1 MIQQSLTV
9 DLGPRSYPIDF
20 GNTLIDGIGQRL
32 QDLGLRGQTAVVTNE
47 TIAPLFLARVEN
59 SLREAG
65 YQVLPII
72 LPDGEIHKNQA
83 TLQIIYDQLLQ
94 HRMERSTILLALGG
108 GVVGDMTG
116 YAAATFLRGV
126 DFVQIPT
133 TLLAQVDSSVGGK
146 TGINHPLGKNLIGA
160 FYQPRLVV
168 CDLDTLTTL
177 PKREFIAG
185 MAEVI
190 KYGLIRDRNFFSF
203 IQDNLDSIT
212 GLKPDPVLKMLH
224 TCCAIKGEIVSAD
237 EHESGQRALLNFGH
251 TFGHAIEALTGYD
264 QLLHG
269 EAVGIGMAM
278 AVDLSCRLGWL
289 TREDRDRCV
298 GLLQGIGLPTK
309 APNIETHLF
318 QEAFS
323 RDKKVDKGR
332 PRFILLQGIG
342 HAVITKDEPQQL
354 LDDVIRDHVDKANQS

>member
-1 MIQQSLTV
+1 MIRQSLTV

-20 GNTLIDGIGQRL
+20 GNGLMDHIGQRL
-32 QDLGLRGQTAVVTNE
+32 QSLGLRGQTAVVTNE
-47 TIAPLFLARVEN
+47 TIAPLFFARVEK
-59 SLREAG
+59 SLRQAG
-65 YQVLPII
+65 YSVLPIV

-83 TLQIIYDQLLQ
+83 TLQIIYDRLLEQ
-94 HRMERSTILLALGG
+94 RMERSTILLALGG

-168 CDLDTLTTL
+168 CDLETLTTL

-190 KYGLIRDRNFFSF
+190 KYGLIRDRAFFSF
-203 IQDNLDSIT
+203 LQDNLDAIT
-212 GLKPDPVLKMLH
+212 HLEPDPILKMLH

-264 QLLHG
+264 QWLHG
-269 EAVGIGMAM
+269 EAVGMGMAM
-278 AVDLSCRLGWL
+278 AAELSHRLGWL
-289 TREDRDRCV
+289 TAAERDISV
-298 GLLQGIGLPTK
+298 SLLKRTGLPTK
-309 APNIETHLF
+309 APTIETSLF

-323 RDKKVDKGR
+323 RDKKVEGGR
-332 PRFILLQGIG
+332 PRFILLKGIG
-342 HAVITKDEPQQL
+342 NAIITKDVPQQL
-354 LDDVIRDHVDKANQS
+354 LDDVIRDHVTS